1 MVGRIL
7 IPEIKS
13 MIDAR
18 NFGALRELFDE
29 WEPADVAEVI
39 LDLPESEQVII
50 FRILPTAMAADVFE
64 YIDVDAQQQL
74 LRGMAHEQVVGILNE
89 MSPDDRTALLEELPS
104 AAARQLIRLLT
115 PDERRVARA
124 LLGYAEGSVG
134 RLMTPDFIAVHQDW
148 TVREVLD
155 YVREHGQDSET
166 LNVIYVVDD
175 RGKLIDDI
183 RIREFLLKPLDAKV
197 SDLMEENFVALS
209 VADTE
214 QEAVNVFRKYDR
226 SALPVV
232 DSTGVLVGIV
242 TSDDM
247 LDVAEEEATE
257 DIHKFGG
264 MEALDEPYM
273 RISLWRMVRKRAG
286 WLVVLFL
293 GEMLTATAMA
303 RYQDEL
309 AKALVL
315 ALFLPLIIS
324 SGGNSGSQASTL
336 MIRAMA
342 LGEVTLRDW
351 WRVMSRE
358 LQAGLF
364 LGGILGIIGTIRVAG
379 WALLDQQYFHHQ
391 PPVYGEQWP
400 RVALTVGITLVGV
413 VLWGTLSG
421 SMLPF
426 ILRRIGADPATSSAP
441 FVATLVDVTGLII
454 YFSIALL
461 IMQGSVV

>member
-7 IPEIKS
+7 QPELKS
-13 MIDAR
+13 LIDSR
-18 NFGALRELFDE
+18 NFGALRELFSD
-29 WEPADVAEVI
+29 WPPADVAEVI
-39 LDLPESEQVII
+39 LDLPEDEQVII
-50 FRILPTAMAADVFE
+50 FRILPHALAADVFE
-64 YIDVDAQQQL
+64 YLEVEPQQQL
-74 LRGMAHEQVVGILNE
+74 LRAMAHEQVVGILNE
-89 MSPDDRTALLEELPS
+89 MSPDDRTAMLEELPS

-115 PDERRVARA
+115 PEERRVAQA
-124 LLGYAEGSVG
+124 LLGYPEGSVG
-134 RLMTPDFIAVHQDW
+134 RLMTPDFITVHADW
-148 TVREVLD
+148 TVKEVLD
-155 YVREHGQDSET
+155 YVRENGQDSET

-175 RGKLIDDI
+175 RGKLIDDL

-197 SDLMEENFVALS
+197 SELMDETFVNLS
-209 VADTE
+209 VNDP
-214 QEAVNVFRKYDR
+214 QENAVNVFRKYDR
-226 SALPVV
+226 SALPVT
-232 DSTGVLVGIV
+232 DSSDVLVGIV
-242 TSDDM
+242 TIDDM

-257 DIHKFGG
+257 DIQKFGG
-264 MEALDEPYM
+264 MEALEEPYM
-273 RISLWRMVRKRAG
+273 HISLLRMVRKRAV

-358 LQAGLF
+358 LQAGLL
-364 LGGILGIIGTIRVAG
+364 LGGLLGIIGTIRVAG
-379 WALLDQQYFHHQ
+379 WAILDKQYFHHQ
-391 PPVYGEQWP
+391 PPIYGEHWP
-400 RVALTVGITLVGV
+400 LVALTVGITLVGV

-426 ILRRIGADPATSSAP
+426 ILRRFGADPATSSAP

-461 IMQGSVV
+461 IMRGSML